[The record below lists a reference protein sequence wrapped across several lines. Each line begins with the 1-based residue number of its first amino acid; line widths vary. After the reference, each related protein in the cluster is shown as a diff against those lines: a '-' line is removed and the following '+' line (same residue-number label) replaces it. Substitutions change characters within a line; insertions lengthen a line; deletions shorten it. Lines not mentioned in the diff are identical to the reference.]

1 MWKILVIDQ
10 DVAFTNTLAQSI
22 CGDDKRLAIVDNA
35 GTAISRIKGEQFHLI
50 IIRDNLP
57 HAESLKILELA
68 MMIDETMPVILIL
81 SQSKLDDYREI
92 IRPYTWS
99 ILEGRLNMHNLV
111 NTIDNTIDHIKLN
124 HKIRYLIHKQKYIFR
139 FDNIV
144 GVSEKFQDVLS
155 MVKKIAQSDS
165 TILIQG
171 ETGTGK
177 ELIAAALHYNST
189 RCRENFVA
197 VNCAALNENLLESEL
212 LGHEKGAFTGAY
224 GQRIGRFE
232 QANCGTLFLDEIGE
246 MSQSVQ
252 AKVLRVLQNQE
263 FERVGSNKTIK
274 VNVRVIVATNRDL
287 EKDVSEGR
295 FRQDL
300 YYRLSV
306 VPITIPPLRERKE
319 DIIPLTMFFLN
330 KYKKNGQAEIVGFH
344 PDCVNV
350 LEEYSWPGN
359 AREVENVIERA
370 VLIANNKYIMPDDLS
385 IFNDQKTKK
394 LISRDEQSDD
404 DQGLSIHLSPG
415 GMNLKYIEREL
426 IAQALK
432 KTGGVQNKAAKLL
445 GISSRVIN
453 YKIKKYG
460 LQQ

>member
-1 MWKILVIDQ
+1 MWKILLVDQ
-10 DVAFTNTLAQSI
+10 DSTFMNNLAESI
-22 CGDDKRLAIVDNA
+22 CGDDKRLAIADNA
-35 GTAISRIKGEQFHLI
+35 ETAVKRIKGEQFHLA
-50 IIRDNLP
+50 IIRD
-57 HAESLKILELA
+57 SLSHSECLKVLELA

-81 SQSKLDDYREI
+81 SQSKLDDFREI

-99 ILEGRLNMHNLV
+99 VLEGRLNMDYLI
-111 NTIDNTIDHIKLN
+111 NTINNTIDHIKLN
-124 HKIRYLIHKQKYIFR
+124 HKIRYLTHKQKYIFR

-144 GVSEKFQDVLS
+144 GVSQKFQNVLS

-165 TILIQG
+165 TVLIQG

-177 ELIAAALHYNST
+177 ELIAAALHYNSN

-212 LGHEKGAFTGAY
+212 LGHEKGAFTGAHNL
-224 GQRIGRFE
+224 RIGRFE

-246 MSQSVQ
+246 MCLSVQ

-263 FERVGSNKTIK
+263 FERVGGNKTIK

-287 EKDVSEGR
+287 EKDVGEGR

-306 VPITIPPLRERKE
+306 IPITIPPLRERKE
-319 DIIPLTMFFLN
+319 DVIPLTMFFLN
-330 KYKKNGQAEIVGFH
+330 KYKKNGGSEIKGFH
-344 PDCVNV
+344 PECLSM
-350 LEEYSWPGN
+350 LEEYAWPGN
-359 AREVENVIERA
+359 IRELENVIERA
-370 VLIANNKYIMPDDLS
+370 ILIANNEYILPEDISIPKDLKVNEVIKKEESGDDGP
-385 IFNDQKTKK
+385 
-394 LISRDEQSDD
+394 
-404 DQGLSIHLSPG
+404 GLRINLPLE
-415 GMNLKYIEREL
+415 GMNLKLIEREL
-426 IAQALK
+426 IGQALK
-432 KTGGVQNKAAKLL
+432 MAGGVQKDAAKLL

-460 LQQ
+460 LQ